1 MNEAMNW
8 IKQNAVLLFPLL
20 VALISVWWMLPKFE
34 RRRPWTAGLIGLA
47 AAAALG
53 IGWLQ
58 PSGEWVHDLPFY
70 LFSGAAVGAGVLM
83 ITDRDPVHSA
93 LWFAATTLSVCGLF
107 LLRSAAFLAAATAIV
122 YAGAIIVV
130 FLFVIML
137 ARQTGAARYDQ
148 QAAQPL
154 ASSVLVFGLLGAVLF
169 SIDTWRMS
177 GTMTTQDGTGPAP
190 AFLSAR
196 PEHESHSLSKPQPS
210 QTMPSNTTTRAEEEG
225 DISSETAGETE
236 FGTLRGLGRS
246 LFGDYLFAVEVA
258 GTLLV
263 VAAVGAMAI
272 APRTRRGTL

>member
-1 MNEAMNW
+1 MNETMAW
-8 IKQNAVLLFPLL
+8 VEHNAVLLLPLL
-20 VALISVWWMLPKFE
+20 AAGVAVWWMMPRFE
-34 RRRPWTAGLIGLA
+34 RRRPWSAGLIAIA
-47 AAAALG
+47 AFLLLG
-53 IGWLQ
+53 VSWLH

-83 ITDRDPVHSA
+83 ITDRDPVHAA
-93 LWFAATTLSVCGLF
+93 LWFAVTTLSVCGLF
-107 LLRSAAFLAAATAIV
+107 LLRSAAFLAAATVIV

-137 ARQTGAARYDQ
+137 ARQTGAARYDR

-154 ASSVLVFGLLGAVLF
+154 AASVLVFGLLAAILF
-169 SIDTWRMS
+169 SLETWRMGGRTAAQVAAQS
-177 GTMTTQDGTGPAP
+177 ETEAASVESVALTPQ
-190 AFLSAR
+190 FLSSGNG
-196 PEHESHSLSKPQPS
+196 HEGNVLSEPS
-210 QTMPSNTTTRAEEEG
+210 E
-225 DISSETAGETE
+225 GETE

-263 VAAVGAMAI
+263 MAAVGAIAI

>member
-1 MNEAMNW
+1 MNEAIEW
-8 IKQNAVLLFPLL
+8 IERNAMLLLPLVL
-20 VALISVWWMLPKFE
+20 AGIAVWWMLPKFE
-34 RRRPWTAGLIGLA
+34 RPRPWTAGLIGLG

-53 IGWLQ
+53 TIWIQ
-58 PSGEWVHDLPFY
+58 PSHEWVHDLPFY

-83 ITDRDPVHSA
+83 ITDRDPVHGA
-93 LWFAATTLSVCGLF
+93 LWFAVATLAVCGLF
-107 LLRSAAFLAAATAIV
+107 LLRSAAFLAAATVIV

-137 ARQTGAARYDQ
+137 ARQSGAARYDQ

-154 ASSVLVFGLLGAVLF
+154 AASVLVFGLLGAILF
-169 SIDTWRMS
+169 SINTWRTS
-177 GTMTTQDGTGPAP
+177 GTITTDEGTKPAP
-190 AFLSAR
+190 TFLSAR
-196 PEHESHSLSKPQPS
+196 EDLTGNVLSQPTEQS
-210 QTMPSNTTTRAEEEG
+210 
-225 DISSETAGETE
+225 E

-263 VAAVGAMAI
+263 LAAVGAIAI

>member
-1 MNEAMNW
+1 MNETIEWIEHNAM
-8 IKQNAVLLFPLL
+8 LLLPLL
-20 VALISVWWMLPKFE
+20 VAGIAVWWMLPKFE
-34 RRRPWTAGLIGLA
+34 RPRPWTAGMIGLA

-53 IGWLQ
+53 LKWLV

-70 LFSGAAVGAGVLM
+70 LFSGTAVGAGVLM
-83 ITDRDPVHSA
+83 ITDRDPVHAA
-93 LWFAATTLSVCGLF
+93 LWFAVATLAVCGLF
-107 LLRSAAFLAAATAIV
+107 LLRSAAFLAAATVIV

-137 ARQTGAARYDQ
+137 ARQTGTSRYDQ

-154 ASSVLVFGLLGAVLF
+154 AASVLVFGLLGAILF
-169 SIDTWRMS
+169 SLNTWRTS
-177 GTMTTQDGTGPAP
+177 GTAAPQNEAEVAASTSAGTAP
-190 AFLSAR
+190 KFLSPRADLKGNL
-196 PEHESHSLSKPQPS
+196 LSEPV
-210 QTMPSNTTTRAEEEG
+210 G
-225 DISSETAGETE
+225 DAE

-263 VAAVGAMAI
+263 LAAVGAIAI